1 MDTIVLKTYERCITL
16 QKEKNYFFVC
26 YIRAMN
32 EANIVGKN
40 SYNPLSSYPLETTNE
55 SSYSLKYSH

>member
-1 MDTIVLKTYERCITL
+1 MRDVTL
-16 QKEKNYFFVC
+16 QKEKKLFFVC

-40 SYNPLSSYPLETTNE
+40 SYNPLSSYPHETTNE
-55 SSYSLKYSH
+55 SPYSLKYSR

>member
-1 MDTIVLKTYERCITL
+1 MRDVTL